1 MLLSERAKLE
11 MNIKDDQTSSVKRKK
26 VLYIEDDSINIQFM
40 KDIFSEFLPFD
51 FISAMNA
58 EDGIALAQEQ
68 RPNLILMDINM
79 GDMGGYEALEI
90 MKNDA
95 DLADVSVIA
104 ISGDTMPEHI
114 EKALAAGFTDYIS
127 KPFSMMPFVEAIKRH
142 LS

>member
-1 MLLSERAKLE
+1 
-11 MNIKDDQTSSVKRKK
+11 MNIRDDQASCEKRQK

-40 KDIFSEFLPFD
+40 KDIFSELLPFD

-58 EDGIALAQEQ
+58 EDGITLAQEQ

-79 GDMGGYEALEI
+79 DGMDGYEALEV

-95 DLADVSVIA
+95 GLADVSVIA

-127 KPFSMMPFVEAIKRH
+127 KPFSIMPFIEAIKRH

>member
-1 MLLSERAKLE
+1 MDTRD
-11 MNIKDDQTSSVKRKK
+11 NQTSSEKRQK

-68 RPNLILMDINM
+68 RPDLILMDINM
-79 GDMGGYEALEI
+79 DDMDGYEALEV

-95 DLADVSVIA
+95 GLADVSVIA
-104 ISGDTMPEHI
+104 ISGDTLPEHI
-114 EKALAAGFTDYIS
+114 EKALAAGFSDYIS
-127 KPFSMMPFVEAIKRH
+127 KPFSMMPFIETIKEH

>member
-1 MLLSERAKLE
+1 MSIRD
-11 MNIKDDQTSSVKRKK
+11 NQTSSEKRQK
-26 VLYIEDDSINIQFM
+26 VLYIEDDSINVQFM

-58 EDGIALAQEQ
+58 EDGITLAQEQ
-68 RPNLILMDINM
+68 RPDLILMDINM
-79 GDMGGYEALEI
+79 DGMGGYEALEV

-95 DLADVSVIA
+95 GLADVSVIA
-104 ISGDTMPEHI
+104 ISGDTLPEHI

-127 KPFSMMPFVEAIKRH
+127 KPFSMMPFIETIKQH

>member
-1 MLLSERAKLE
+1 
-11 MNIKDDQTSSVKRKK
+11 MNISDNQTSSEKRQK

-40 KDIFSEFLPFD
+40 QDIFSEFLPFD
-51 FISAMNA
+51 FISAMTA

-68 RPNLILMDINM
+68 KPSLILMDINM
-79 GDMGGYEALEI
+79 DGMGGYEALEI

-95 DLADVSVIA
+95 GLADVSVIA
-104 ISGDTMPEHI
+104 ISGDAMPEHI

-127 KPFSMMPFVEAIKRH
+127 KPFSMMPFIETIKQH